1 MNEFPSLIN
10 IPDMTINNWNADI
23 KESIFKFNSQK
34 CEVHLMAMLCVQLN
48 TDPKK
53 FSNSLAY

>member
-1 MNEFPSLIN
+1 
-10 IPDMTINNWNADI
+10 MTINNWNADI

-34 CEVHLMAMLCVQLN
+34 CEVHLMAVLCVQLN

-53 FSNSLAY
+53 FSNSPAY